1 MGVRIGMSMLLW
13 GPRVSEQH
21 HSVLEELAAA
31 GYDGVEVPITGVSG
45 AELEALGARLDALG
59 LARTAV
65 GFCTE
70 EVDPAS
76 SDPAV
81 RRAATEHLVELAR
94 GAEALGADLVGGPI
108 HSAYAHVPDRAPGAE
123 DFERA
128 AEVLRA
134 AAERARGVTLG
145 VEYLNRFEAWLLSCT
160 SQTLELLDAV
170 DHPQVRAVFDTHH
183 AHIEEESTAAALA
196 QMGRHLGHL
205 QVSEN
210 HRGLLGAG
218 QVPFDAVFDAA
229 AALEYD
235 GWVVVESFSRE
246 DPAFGNGLRIWRS
259 LSPSPMLVAREG
271 LQFVR
276 AQLARVGLLS

>member
-13 GPRVSEQH
+13 GPRVTEQH
-21 HSVLEELAAA
+21 LPVLEQLAAA
-31 GYDGVEVPITGVSG
+31 GYDGVEVPITGVPGS
-45 AELEALGARLDALG
+45 ELEALGRRLDDLG

-76 SDPAV
+76 PDPSV

-108 HSAYAHVPDRAPGAE
+108 HSAYAHFPERAPGA
-123 DFERA
+123 DDVARA

-134 AAERARGVTLG
+134 AADRAGAVTLG
-145 VEYLNRFEAWLLSCT
+145 VEFLNRFEAWLLSCT

-183 AHIEEESTAAALA
+183 AHIEEDSTPAALA
-196 QMGRHLGHL
+196 RMGRHLGHL

-210 HRGLLGAG
+210 HRGVLGAG
-218 QVPFDAVFDAA
+218 QVPFDGVFDAA
-229 AALEYD
+229 ADLRYD

-259 LSPSPMLVAREG
+259 LAPSPMLVAHEG